1 MRITTLSKSFLAI
14 VSICFYFSNCG
25 FLKGGSNGPQYPTYE
40 IKGLYGGD
48 IFFPS
53 GIAIDASGKIWVTGL
68 DGSLSEL
75 LNNGTTIA
83 IYSVGSRLEGVAI
96 DANGNVWGVD
106 NSKDYEGNFD
116 VIEISPPPYYTYC
129 FGNNCIIPSGIY
141 PVGSYPAGIAIDAS
155 GNVWVTNFTSVTEL
169 SPTGTTIGTYSE
181 GLMTS
186 LYGGIA
192 IDASG
197 NAWVCSPGSSITE
210 LSPTGTTIAT
220 YPSTGTSIAT
230 YSGGCFTLAIDPSG
244 NIWATGSNT
253 VTKLSP
259 AGITIGVYTVG
270 QNPAGIAIDA
280 SGNVWVTNNGSG
292 TVTELNIDGKTIG
305 TYRVGVDPRG
315 IAIDGA
321 GNVWVANSGDGT
333 ITKIPGIAKGPQ
345 YFPYTGPQF
354 PGGGNY

>member
-48 IFFPS
+48 IFFPFGIAIDASGNVWVTDNVDGWVTELLIDGFNIINMGVIIIGAEYPS
-53 GIAIDASGKIWVTGL
+53 GIAIDASGNMWVVAYV
-68 DGSLSEL
+68 
-75 LNNGTTIA
+75 NN
-83 IYSVGSRLEGVAI
+83 S
-96 DANGNVWGVD
+96 NGKYGI
-106 NSKDYEGNFD
+106 
-116 VIEISPPPYYTYC
+116 VIEIDHY
-129 FGNNCIIPSGIY
+129 GNILGTY

-155 GNVWVTNFTSVTEL
+155 GNVWVTNFNSVTEL
-169 SPTGTTIGTYSE
+169 SPTGTTIGTYLPKE
-181 GLMTS
+181 GFVRFS
-186 LYGGIA
+186 AGIA

-197 NAWVCSPGSSITE
+197 NAWVCSPGYITE

-354 PGGGNY
+354 PGGGNF